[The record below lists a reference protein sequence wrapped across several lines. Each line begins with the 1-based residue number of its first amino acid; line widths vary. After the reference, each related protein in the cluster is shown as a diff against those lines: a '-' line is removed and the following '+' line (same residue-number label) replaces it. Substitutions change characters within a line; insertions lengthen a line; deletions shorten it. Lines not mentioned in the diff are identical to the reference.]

1 MLAPSD
7 FRNLM
12 DLDNAT
18 ARAIQKNKCG
28 LSDELRKINIKD
40 TEDPN
45 HYLTQIPE
53 YYEHSDVRK
62 PAEVLVNDVLKDI
75 IQECFNYRN
84 KLEKDMSRRELL
96 AFDKTLEK
104 YLTHENLSKK
114 LRYEV
119 TRLFNELDQ
128 GNAII
133 EHGKATNDD
142 ALNAEA
148 KRNPELKMSQR
159 DYNKTLKNEDAQYK
173 LMAFDSLREL
183 RAENFEEF
191 EQEDLE
197 MKFNY
202 ENSFEDFYR
211 TELETDIRRQPQK
224 INSDD
229 FKPKKSW
236 EKVPEDKVYRNE
248 EERKADFFGEHKAY
262 LENKLE
268 QQERM

>member
-1 MLAPSD
+1 MPAD

-45 HYLTQIPE
+45 HFLTQIPE

-62 PAEVLVNDVLKDI
+62 PADVLVNDVLKEI
-75 IQECFNYRN
+75 IHECFAYRN

-128 GNAII
+128 GNSII
-133 EHGKATNDD
+133 EHAKSREADV
-142 ALNAEA
+142 LNAES
-148 KRNPELKMSQR
+148 KRSDVLKMS
-159 DYNKTLKNEDAQYK
+159 
-173 LMAFDSLREL
+173 
-183 RAENFEEF
+183 
-191 EQEDLE
+191 
-197 MKFNY
+197 
-202 ENSFEDFYR
+202 
-211 TELETDIRRQPQK
+211 
-224 INSDD
+224 
-229 FKPKKSW
+229 
-236 EKVPEDKVYRNE
+236 
-248 EERKADFFGEHKAY
+248 
-262 LENKLE
+262 
-268 QQERM
+268 